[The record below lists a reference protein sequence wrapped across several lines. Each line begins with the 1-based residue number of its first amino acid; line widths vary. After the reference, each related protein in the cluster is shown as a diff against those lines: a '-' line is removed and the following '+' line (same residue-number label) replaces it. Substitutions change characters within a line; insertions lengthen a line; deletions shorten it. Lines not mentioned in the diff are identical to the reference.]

1 MIFKDRKDAGQKPG
15 KALECYKHCDCVILA
30 IPRGGVEVGFYAA
43 QHLDLPLSIVIVRKL
58 PFPENSEAG
67 FGAIAEDESAYFV
80 NKVYDWMPFEKIQRV
95 IDEQKEEVKRRVG
108 ILRNNAPL
116 PQITGKTVMLID
128 DGIAMGSTMQA
139 AVMLCRNQKAKKIV
153 IAAPV
158 AAMETAMEMA
168 RIADEVVIL
177 SKPTDFLAVA
187 DYYENWYDVS
197 DEEVIEIL
205 QKINLVKGKKNG

>member
-1 MIFKDRKDAGQKPG
+1 
-15 KALECYKHCDCVILA
+15 
-30 IPRGGVEVGFYAA
+30 
-43 QHLDLPLSIVIVRKL
+43 
-58 PFPENSEAG
+58 
-67 FGAIAEDESAYFV
+67 
-80 NKVYDWMPFEKIQRV
+80 MPFEKIQRV